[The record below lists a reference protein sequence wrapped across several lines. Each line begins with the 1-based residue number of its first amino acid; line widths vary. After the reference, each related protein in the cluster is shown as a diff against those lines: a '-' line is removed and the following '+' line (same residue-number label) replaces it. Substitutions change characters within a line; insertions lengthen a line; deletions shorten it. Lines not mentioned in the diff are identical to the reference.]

1 MWCIFHELGKNSLF
15 FFFFSDWVQKY
26 PQCGAPNQSPINLLS
41 YDSRS
46 EFVVFVENGTKPY
59 LKANIDLSRKI
70 SLVNYENPLR
80 MIVENTGHGRK

>member
-15 FFFFSDWVQKY
+15 FFFPDWVQKY

-80 MIVENTGHGRK
+80 LIVENTGHGRK